1 MKQGG
6 RPIQRLNLR
15 LLVHAEHQGMVRRID
30 VQPDD
35 IAHLL
40 DQLRVWRQL
49 EGLAAMRLQPK
60 GLPNAL
66 DGHVTQARH
75 LRHIARAPMR
85 RPTRRGLQGR
95 NHHLLH
101 LRIGNPPWRARARFV
116 DQPLQPVAQKA
127 RAPLAHGG
135 PRDVEASGDAGRRP
149 AGRTGQDD
157 AGAPRHLRGTPR
169 PVGPRVEPLPFVF
182 THCDCHRGRTS
193 HVHLLSKD
201 TPRSPTVYLFLLQD
215 TSTRAQDCI

>member
-1 MKQGG
+1 MKPGG

-40 DQLRVWRQL
+40 AQLRVWRQL

-60 GLPNAL
+60 GLPHAL
-66 DGHVTQARH
+66 DGHVTQARR

-127 RAPLAHGG
+127 RAPLAPGG

-169 PVGPRVEPLPFVF
+169 PVGHESSRCRSSSLTVTVTGARPL
-182 THCDCHRGRTS
+182 TCTSYRGIRRGR
-193 HVHLLSKD
+193 HNRLLVSV
-201 TPRSPTVYLFLLQD
+201 TGH
-215 TSTRAQDCI
+215 